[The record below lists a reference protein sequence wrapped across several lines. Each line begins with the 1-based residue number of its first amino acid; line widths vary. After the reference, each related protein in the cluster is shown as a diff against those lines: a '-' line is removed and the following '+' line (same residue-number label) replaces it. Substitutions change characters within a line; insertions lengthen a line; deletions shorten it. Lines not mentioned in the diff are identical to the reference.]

1 MNIAT
6 EAQTGAEER
15 LRTLARRLEQE
26 PGFADVLAALQAGRA
41 ATLDGVRGSSCA
53 LIAASLAEHAPG
65 PLAVVVAHPADIDEF
80 CDELS
85 LFTTRRTEKF
95 PAWETM
101 PAELV
106 VRDEIYGDRMRLLKE
121 LGVRGQGAGDRAGSK
136 LIVCSIQSLL
146 QPVPP
151 AELLARHTR
160 RLTVGETI

>member
-85 LFTTRRTEKF
+85 LFTIRRTEKF

-106 VRDEIYGDRMRLLKE
+106 VRDEIYGDRMRLLKA
-121 LGVRGQGAGDRAGSK
+121 LIPGTATGSE
-136 LIVCSIQSLL
+136 LIVASIQSLL

-151 AELLARHTR
+151 AELLARH
-160 RLTVGETI
+160 